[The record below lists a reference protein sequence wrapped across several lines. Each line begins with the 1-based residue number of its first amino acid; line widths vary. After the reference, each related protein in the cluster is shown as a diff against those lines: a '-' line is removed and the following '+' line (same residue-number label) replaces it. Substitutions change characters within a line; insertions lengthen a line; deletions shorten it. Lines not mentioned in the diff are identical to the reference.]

1 MPKFTLISEHD
12 DSSRTTVEFER
23 DFLPD
28 VIMQMDMF
36 LRGTGFVYN
45 GSLTIEE
52 WDDYSDKDEDSDEYE
67 STSSQE
73 SFSFKDPND
82 TEHTITIT
90 GAGPSKCYICGLT
103 DEQLGHNACFDQ
115 RCPKRPAVYTM
126 AGKL

>member
-36 LRGTGFVYN
+36 LRGTGFIYD
-45 GSLTIEE
+45 GSLTIEG
-52 WDDYSDKDEDSDEYE
+52 WDDYSNEDSGSD
-67 STSSQE
+67 
-73 SFSFKDPND
+73 
-82 TEHTITIT
+82 EHTEFYPQTENVTIT
-90 GAGPSKCYICGLT
+90 GVNSKCFICGLT
-103 DEQLGHNACFDQ
+103 DEQLGHHACFDQ
-115 RCPKRPAVYTM
+115 RCPKRPATYTM

>member
-28 VIMQMDMF
+28 VLMQMDMF
-36 LRGTGFVYN
+36 LRGTGFVYD

-52 WDDYSDKDEDSDEYE
+52 WNDYSNED
-67 STSSQE
+67 TH
-73 SFSFKDPND
+73 FDPNESYPQ
-82 TEHTITIT
+82 TETVTVSGVNT
-90 GAGPSKCYICGLT
+90 KCSICGLT
-103 DEQLGHNACFDQ
+103 SQELGFHTCYDNN
-115 RCPKRPAVYTM
+115 CPKKPAVYTM